1 MNRNLKRELNKARQ
15 ARDLL
20 LSIRQSSSELEA
32 AQKAAQSLCERLA
45 DKPTAAERRAH
56 I

>member
-20 LSIRQSSSELEA
+20 HSIRQSSSELEA
-32 AQKAAQSLCERLA
+32 AQEAAESLCRRLA
-45 DKPTAAERRAH
+45 EKPTAAERRANL
-56 I
+56 